1 MGVPIFTHL
10 VHIQFP
16 TLLHR
21 EGQFV
26 VFKELCH
33 CCLGILHTNHFM
45 ASLCQP
51 KHIRVMKGFSPLQL
65 RSRHYLVSMLVIT
78 GSSSYVMTIHLH

>member
-1 MGVPIFTHL
+1 MIIAILTHL

-26 VFKELCH
+26 VFKELCD
-33 CCLGILHTNHFM
+33 CRLGILHTNHFM
-45 ASLCQP
+45 ASFCQP
-51 KHIRVMKGFSPLQL
+51 KTHQGNYRVFLLCHDNPSPL
-65 RSRHYLVSMLVIT
+65 
-78 GSSSYVMTIHLH
+78 